1 MILRLSISAER
12 VVILAGAALL
22 ICFFSIRSP
31 WAAHSAAQGTVEGL
45 QRATG
50 LEPGNA
56 EYWDL
61 LGRHWQ
67 FNLGAPDG
75 QKAIAA
81 YQNSLWFDPRSAKT
95 YIDLATA
102 YEGIDDIANARDK
115 KSSAKP

>member
-31 WAAHSAAQGTVEGL
+31 WAAHSAAQGL